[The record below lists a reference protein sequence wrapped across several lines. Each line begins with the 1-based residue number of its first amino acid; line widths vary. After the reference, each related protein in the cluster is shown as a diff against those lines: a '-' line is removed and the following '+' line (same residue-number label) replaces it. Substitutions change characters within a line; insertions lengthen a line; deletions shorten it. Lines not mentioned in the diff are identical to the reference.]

1 MPLHHACTS
10 SPLTWCDIANIESAP
25 PSLKEEEE
33 EEHEALTEA
42 SVLNNLWLMG

>member
-10 SPLTWCDIANIESAP
+10 LPLPWCDIANIESAP
-25 PSLKEEEE
+25 SSLKEEE

>member
-1 MPLHHACTS
+1 MPLPHACTS
-10 SPLTWCDIANIESAP
+10 SPLPWCDIANIESAP